1 VVRCEQAHGRDPSCR
16 LTAGLDGSCAAP
28 GVPPAR
34 WRGLSEAPNPKHT
47 ARNAHESCPCALP
60 GQRLDSGK
68 PVLASHTMK
77 ARYGQ
82 FNPKRRLLTPV
93 QAQARATELGT
104 LAERVEY
111 GGNPEHKKN
120 PGDFN
125 LIPPSN
131 PRQGKALCDVA
142 KIFRREEAVRLLQ
155 AGLRSGL
162 VSDRMAGEWP
172 KNVWSVTADGF
183 ALEAQLENPESGTY
197 HGYPMPET
205 DPLSLEVK
213 RRWERLKH
221 V

>member
-1 VVRCEQAHGRDPSCR
+1 
-16 LTAGLDGSCAAP
+16 
-28 GVPPAR
+28 
-34 WRGLSEAPNPKHT
+34 
-47 ARNAHESCPCALP
+47 
-60 GQRLDSGK
+60 
-68 PVLASHTMK
+68 MK

-82 FNPKRRLLTPV
+82 FNPKRRLLTPA
-93 QAQARATELGT
+93 QAQARATELGK
-104 LAERVEY
+104 LADRVGY

-125 LIPPSN
+125 LTPLSN

-142 KIFRREEAVRLLQ
+142 KIFRREQAVSLLQ

-172 KNVWSVTADGF
+172 KNVWSVTIDGF
-183 ALEAQLENPESGTY
+183 AVEAQLENPDLGTY

-213 RRWERLKH
+213 RRWERLKN